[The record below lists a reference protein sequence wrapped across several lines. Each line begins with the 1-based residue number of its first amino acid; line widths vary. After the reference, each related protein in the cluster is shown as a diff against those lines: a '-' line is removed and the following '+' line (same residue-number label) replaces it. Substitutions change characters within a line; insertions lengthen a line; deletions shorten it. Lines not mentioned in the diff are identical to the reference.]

1 MRTVTARGA
10 NESSAPAP
18 APVFSFSKLHFK
30 WVVKK
35 TEDGGGRE
43 EEEISALSNGMSS
56 SSSST
61 EESSAVSSQPQKKRG
76 MAARRML
83 RTAFMSAM
91 AAARIGNVRAV
102 GSNGGLGSKVTGTL
116 FGHRRGHVHFAFQ
129 VDPKS
134 PPVVLIELATPTS
147 GLVREMASGLVRI
160 ALECERKDKVSKQK
174 TETKNSDVWI
184 TSRGRLIRF
193 SLYDLQKE
201 YSSGGAAKKLLEED
215 LWRTFCNGKKCGYAV
230 RRECGPSDWNVLRA
244 VEPVSMGAGVLPAV
258 SSKIDGGMTADG
270 NGEMM
275 YMRARFERVVG
286 SKDSEAFYMMNPDS
300 NGGPELSIY
309 LLRV

>member
-1 MRTVTARGA
+1 MRTVTAREE
-10 NESSAPAP
+10 NESSVPIPVPAP
-18 APVFSFSKLHFK
+18 AFSFSKLHFK

-35 TEDGGGRE
+35 SEDGGVRE
-43 EEEISALSNGMSS
+43 EEEISAFSNGMSS
-56 SSSST
+56 SS
-61 EESSAVSSQPQKKRG
+61 EESSIVSGQPPKKRAV
-76 MAARRML
+76 AAKRML
-83 RTAFMSAM
+83 RAAFMSAM

-102 GSNGGLGSKVTGTL
+102 GSSGGLGSKVTGTL

-160 ALECERKDKVSKQK
+160 ALECERKDK
-174 TETKNSDVWI
+174 
-184 TSRGRLIRF
+184 
-193 SLYDLQKE
+193 KE
-201 YSSGGAAKKLLEED
+201 YPSGGAAKNLLEED

-244 VEPVSMGAGVLPAV
+244 VEPVSMGAGVLPAM
-258 SSKIDGGMTADG
+258 SKIDGTGVGSTADG

>member
-160 ALECERKDKVSKQK
+160 ALECERKDK
-174 TETKNSDVWI
+174 
-184 TSRGRLIRF
+184 
-193 SLYDLQKE
+193 KE